1 MILPDSILGVLGG
14 GQLGRMFTVA
24 ARSMGYRVWVLD
36 PDPGSPAGAIAD
48 RHLRAAYRDE
58 AALTDMGENCAAIT
72 TEFENVPAETLQF
85 LESRVPVRPAS
96 RAVAIARD
104 RILEKTFIREQGLA
118 TAPFVAI
125 RKEDDLADACQ
136 QLEMPA
142 LLKTAQ
148 LGYDGKGQL
157 AVSNPDEARQGF
169 QRLGATPCVLEERVQ
184 LELELSVILA
194 RSVTGETALFPVAEN
209 THVNG
214 ILDTSCVPA
223 RVSNELAAQ
232 AERMA
237 RKLADAMQYCGV
249 LAVEFFLTANG
260 KLLINEMAPRPH
272 NSGHYT
278 LDACLNSQF
287 EQQVR
292 TLCGLPPGSTA
303 LLSPVVMVNILG
315 DWWAEGTPPPWGQL
329 FNHPQTKLHLYGK
342 QQARVGRKMGH
353 FNCLAAELDEAIHTA
368 EQVRAELTT
377 ERTTKFSRGQS
388 T

>member
-1 MILPDSILGVLGG
+1 VILPDSILGVLGG

-36 PDPGSPAGAIAD
+36 PDPGSPAGGIAD
-48 RHLRAAYRDE
+48 RHLRAGYRDE
-58 AALTDMGENCAAIT
+58 SALIDMGENCAAIT
-72 TEFENVPAETLQF
+72 TEFENIPAETLQF

-96 RAVAIARD
+96 RSVAIARD
-104 RILEKTFIREQGLA
+104 RILEKTFIRAQGLA
-118 TAPFVAI
+118 TARFFAI
-125 RKEDDLADACQ
+125 RKEDDLADAGQ
-136 QLEMPA
+136 QCKMPA

-169 QRLGATPCVLEERVQ
+169 QQLGATPCVLEERVQ

-194 RSVTGETALFPVAEN
+194 RSVTGETAVFPVAEN
-209 THVNG
+209 SHVNG

-223 RVSNELAAQ
+223 RVSDELAGQ
-232 AERMA
+232 AEHMA
-237 RKLADAMQYCGV
+237 RKLADAMRYCGV
-249 LAVEFFLTANG
+249 LAVEFFLTASG
-260 KLLINEMAPRPH
+260 ELLINEMAPRPH

-278 LDACLNSQF
+278 LDACVNSQF

-315 DWWAEGTPPPWGQL
+315 DWWREGTPPPWERL
-329 FNHPQTKLHLYGK
+329 FNYPQTKLHLYGK

-353 FNCLAAELDEAIHTA
+353 FNCLAAELDQAIHTA
-368 EQVRAELTT
+368 EQVRTKLTT
-377 ERTTKFSRGQS
+377 RRTTRS
-388 T
+388 

>member
-1 MILPDSILGVLGG
+1 VILPDSILGVLGG

-24 ARSMGYRVWVLD
+24 ARNMGYRVWVLD
-36 PDPGSPAGAIAD
+36 PDPDSPAGAIAD
-48 RHLRAAYRDE
+48 RHLRAEYGHE

-72 TEFENVPAETLQF
+72 TEFENVPAEALQF

-96 RAVAIARD
+96 RTVAIARD
-104 RILEKTFIREQGLA
+104 RILEKAFIREQGLA
-118 TAPFVAI
+118 TAAFFAI
-125 RKEDDLADACQ
+125 RKEADLTDACQ

-157 AVSNPDEARQGF
+157 SVSNLDEARQGF

-194 RSVTGETALFPVAEN
+194 RSVTGETAIFPVGEN

-214 ILDTSCVPA
+214 ILDTTCVPA
-223 RVSNELAAQ
+223 RVSDEIAGQ
-232 AERMA
+232 AEHMA
-237 RKLADAMQYCGV
+237 RQLADAMQYCGV
-249 LAVEFFLTANG
+249 LAVEFFLTAG
-260 KLLINEMAPRPH
+260 GELLINEMAPRPH

-315 DWWAEGTPPPWGQL
+315 DWWREGAAPPWERL
-329 FNHPQTKLHLYGK
+329 FKQPQTKLHLYGK

-353 FNCLAAELDEAIHTA
+353 YNCLAAELDEAIDMA

-377 ERTTKFSRGQS
+377 RRTTRS
-388 T
+388 

>member
-1 MILPDSILGVLGG
+1 VILPDSILGVLGG

-36 PDPGSPAGAIAD
+36 PDPGSPAGGIAD
-48 RHLRAAYRDE
+48 RHLRAAYRDA
-58 AALTDMGENCAAIT
+58 AALTDMGENCAAVT

-85 LESRVPVRPAS
+85 LESRVPVRPGS
-96 RAVAIARD
+96 KAVAIARD
-104 RILEKTFIREQGLA
+104 RILEKTFIRAQGLA
-118 TAPFVAI
+118 TAPFFAI

-136 QLEMPA
+136 QLQMPA

-157 AVSNPDEARQGF
+157 AVNNPDEARQCF

-194 RSVTGETALFPVAEN
+194 RSVSGETAVFPVAEN

-214 ILDTSCVPA
+214 ILDTSYVPA
-223 RVSNELAAQ
+223 RVSDELAGQ
-232 AERMA
+232 AEHMA
-237 RKLADAMQYCGV
+237 RTLADAMQYCGV

-292 TLCGLPPGSTA
+292 ALCGLPPGSTA

-315 DWWAEGTPPPWGQL
+315 DWWLEGAPPPWGHL
-329 FNHPQTKLHLYGK
+329 FKHPQTKLHLYGK
-342 QQARVGRKMGH
+342 QQARAGRKMGH
-353 FNCLAAELDEAIHTA
+353 FNCLAAELDEAIHMA

-377 ERTTKFSRGQS
+377 RRTKCCN
-388 T
+388 

>member
-36 PDPGSPAGAIAD
+36 PDPGSPAGGIAD
-48 RHLRAAYRDE
+48 RHLRAAYRDA
-58 AALTDMGENCAAIT
+58 AALTDMGENCAAVT

-85 LESRVPVRPAS
+85 LESRVPVRPGS
-96 RAVAIARD
+96 KAVAIARD
-104 RILEKTFIREQGLA
+104 RILEKTFIRAQGLA
-118 TAPFVAI
+118 TAPFFAI

-136 QLEMPA
+136 QLQMPA

-157 AVSNPDEARQGF
+157 AVNNPDEARQCF

-194 RSVTGETALFPVAEN
+194 RSVSGETAVFPVAEN

-214 ILDTSCVPA
+214 ILDTSYVPA
-223 RVSNELAAQ
+223 RVSDELAGQ
-232 AERMA
+232 AEHMA
-237 RKLADAMQYCGV
+237 RTLADAMQYCGV

-292 TLCGLPPGSTA
+292 ALCGLPPGSTA

-315 DWWAEGTPPPWGQL
+315 DWWLEGAPPPWGHL
-329 FNHPQTKLHLYGK
+329 FKHPQTKLHLYGK
-342 QQARVGRKMGH
+342 QQARAGRKMGH
-353 FNCLAAELDEAIHTA
+353 FNCLAAELDEAIHMA

-377 ERTTKFSRGQS
+377 RRTKCCN
-388 T
+388 